1 MTIFSTFNYYSES
14 NMQAI
19 KECLQESFDTVT
31 EDMIHDACNTQ
42 LNSDWTNIQDKLLD
56 FFDDQVILVTATIGR
71 WNGICTG
78 REIGIFENL
87 ITDILDKQDDFKIE
101 SNDGEFLIKTY
112 HHDGQNNFEIKILTF
127 EAEDMLDKFDNN
139 ELDYSE
145 KELCKMFYE
154 DNTLTVLPNYVG

>member
-31 EDMIHDACNTQ
+31 EDMIYNACNNQ
-42 LNSDWTNIQDKLLD
+42 LNSDWTNVQDKLLD

-71 WNGICTG
+71 WNGTFNSSK
-78 REIGIFENL
+78 IGIFENL
-87 ITDILDKQDDFKIE
+87 IIDMLNKQDDFEIE
-101 SNDGEFLIKTY
+101 SNNGEFLIKTY

-127 EAEDMLDKFDNN
+127 EAEDILDKFDNN

-145 KELCKMFYE
+145 NELCKIFYE
-154 DNTLTVLPNYVG
+154 DDKLTVLPNYVG